1 VPAFER
7 RAKPSALPAAHTN
20 VTRAAYNHAFELA
33 CEHPGRLSRAT
44 GVRALAYRRQCL
56 ARLWAA
62 LCCGL
67 CACSGS
73 GVGLNADGQPISG
86 QGSGEPVP
94 LSADFDSIQAN
105 VFTPICSVCHIGAT
119 APEGLMLDAAHSYSL
134 LVNVPS
140 TEVPSLLRVKPG
152 DPTDSYLIQKLE
164 GHAAVG
170 AQMPFGQ
177 PPLPSTTI
185 AFIVQWITDG
195 AAPGSSAG
203 AASAFALE
211 ALAPENGAALT
222 AAPAYIALSFTR
234 SLDATR
240 ADTSAVRL
248 EQLTD
253 SSRRASGDSSAA
265 AAMESASGADAARMI
280 ATRVSV
286 PAGNERTLLVTP
298 LQPLAPGQYRVILSA
313 DAASELRALDGAS
326 LTEPPIDAAGE
337 RVVGS
342 FTVGDGR

>member
-1 VPAFER
+1 M
-7 RAKPSALPAAHTN
+7 AHTS
-20 VTRAAYNHAFELA
+20 VTRAADHRVLELA
-33 CEHPGRLSRAT
+33 REHTGRLPGTACARDSAH
-44 GVRALAYRRQCL
+44 RRRWL
-56 ARLWAA
+56 ARLGSL
-62 LCCGL
+62 LCAGL

-86 QGSGEPVP
+86 QGSGAPVP

-140 TEVPSLLRVKPG
+140 TEVPTLLRVKPG
-152 DPTDSYLIQKLE
+152 DPTDSYLIQKLQ

-170 AQMPFGQ
+170 AQMPLGQ

-195 AAPGSSAG
+195 AQPGSAAG

-234 SLDATR
+234 ALDATR
-240 ADTSAVRL
+240 ADAAAVRL
-248 EQLTD
+248 ELLTD
-253 SSRRASGDSSAA
+253 SSGTGGSAA
-265 AAMESASGADAARMI
+265 ADRATSAVMEGAGDVVGARVI
-280 ATRVSV
+280 ETRISV
-286 PAGNERTLLVTP
+286 PAGNERTLLLLP
-298 LQPLAPGQYRVILSA
+298 LQPLASGQYRVVLSA
-313 DAASELRALDGAS
+313 DVASELRALDGAS
-326 LTEPPIDAAGE
+326 LIDPPIDAAGE
-337 RVVGS
+337 RIAGS
-342 FTVGDGR
+342 FTVGDAR